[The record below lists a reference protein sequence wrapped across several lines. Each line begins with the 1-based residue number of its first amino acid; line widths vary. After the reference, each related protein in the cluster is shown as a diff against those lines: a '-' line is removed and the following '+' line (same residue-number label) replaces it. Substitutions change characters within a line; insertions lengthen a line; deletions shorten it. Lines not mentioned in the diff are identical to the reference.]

1 MQNTGQG
8 REKKSYPVILLLVVG
23 LAAFSSAMK
32 ELNQVRELSLQT
44 SQLMAEWKDT
54 IAPAGE
60 MTPVKVE
67 TCENSRMLVPPPPPL
82 LDVNPL
88 PPPPA
93 PVRVRIARP
102 KRMDN
107 KESSNLRSA
116 TNLIQKRDKR
126 SNG

>member
-1 MQNTGQG
+1 
-8 REKKSYPVILLLVVG
+8 
-23 LAAFSSAMK
+23 
-32 ELNQVRELSLQT
+32 
-44 SQLMAEWKDT
+44 
-54 IAPAGE
+54 
-60 MTPVKVE
+60 
-67 TCENSRMLVPPPPPL
+67 
-82 LDVNPL
+82 VNPL

-93 PVRVRIARP
+93 PVQVRIARP